1 MHDSQCAITVREHT
15 QDRPLS
21 PPINA
26 HAGAVT
32 RRGTLWAANLQFP
45 QAAGETP
52 RSRVRA
58 SCTRSPTPPQ
68 ELNRPSAPPCCTSS
82 HLGRRDSERALPHPR
97 AGPTRG
103 AGRGAAGRTTSLTR
117 RAGGGSGV
125 ATSSSGQAWP
135 LSSPVELGLTSCRR
149 PQPPS
154 QPPSQPPCTPTS
166 LGHLV
171 WPPRLAT
178 SLGHLAGQLSGLQR
192 SPRRAARARGSHRA
206 ARPVRG
212 GEVSGG
218 GAPRVARGRG
228 ALARDQLFS
237 IRLKLTLIS
246 SLRTSVCVW
255 PLSMRSV

>member
-178 SLGHLAGQLSGLQR
+178 SLGHLAWPPRLATSLASSLVCSGRLGALPGLGAPTEPRAPCGVVR
-192 SPRRAARARGSHRA
+192 SPGVVRRASPAVE
-206 ARPVRG
+206 VR
-212 GEVSGG
+212 S
-218 GAPRVARGRG
+218 
-228 ALARDQLFS
+228 LA
-237 IRLKLTLIS
+237 IS
-246 SLRTSVCVW
+246 SSA
-255 PLSMRSV
+255 SG

>member
-1 MHDSQCAITVREHT
+1 M
-15 QDRPLS
+15 
-21 PPINA
+21 
-26 HAGAVT
+26 
-32 RRGTLWAANLQFP
+32 
-45 QAAGETP
+45 
-52 RSRVRA
+52 RA
-58 SCTRSPTPPQ
+58 SCTRSSTPPQ
-68 ELNRPSAPPCCTSS
+68 ELNRPSAPPCSTSS

-103 AGRGAAGRTTSLTR
+103 AGRGARGRTTRLTR

-125 ATSSSGQAWP
+125 ATSSSGPAWP
-135 LSSPVELGLTSCRR
+135 LSFPVELGLTSCRR

-166 LGHLV
+166 LGHL
-171 WPPRLAT
+171 
-178 SLGHLAGQLSGLQR
+178 AGQLSGLQR
-192 SPRRAARARGSHRA
+192 SPRLAARARGSNRA